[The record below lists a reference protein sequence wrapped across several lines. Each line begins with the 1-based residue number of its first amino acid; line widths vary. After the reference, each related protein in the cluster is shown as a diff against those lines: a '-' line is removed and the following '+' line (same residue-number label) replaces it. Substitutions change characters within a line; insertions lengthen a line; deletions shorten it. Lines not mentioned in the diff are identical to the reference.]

1 MFPGYLK
8 KFTNNIPL
16 LVLSSTLSAPS
27 LLARNIYLNGKDI
40 SSAKN
45 QIMENVTLQI
55 DRYGNIYIEAPHY
68 EVLEE
73 NTFIPLSQWKANQM
87 QHKKGEGISEPK
99 ELKPIDAESKRPQD
113 FKNKPGQK
121 VQ

>member
-1 MFPGYLK
+1 MIAMMNY
-8 KFTNNIPL
+8 IPL
-16 LVLSSTLSAPS
+16 LVLTSALCAPS
-27 LLARNIYLNGKDI
+27 LLARNIYLNGKDV

-87 QHKKGEGISEPK
+87 EHKKGEGISEPVK
-99 ELKPIDAESKRPQD
+99 MKPANAESKPTEN